1 MNLFVYADLANFF
14 NYYPLDVVRDTDTFK
29 TFYNAAS
36 NDVTMYP
43 LTYKH
48 V

>member
-1 MNLFVYADLANFF
+1 MLILRNFF

-29 TFYNAAS
+29 TFYNATS
-36 NDVTMYP
+36 NDVSFNVQTCMI
-43 LTYKH
+43 LYKRS